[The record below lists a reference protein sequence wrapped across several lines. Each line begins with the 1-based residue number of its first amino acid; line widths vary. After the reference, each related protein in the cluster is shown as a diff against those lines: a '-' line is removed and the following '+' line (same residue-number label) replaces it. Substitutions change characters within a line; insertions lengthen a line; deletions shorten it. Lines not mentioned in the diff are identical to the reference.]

1 MQRSLTPKQIAV
13 LSALMSGATNEE
25 AARMAG
31 VSGATVER
39 YKADPLFRE
48 NMIKLASE
56 TLQLVSEKL
65 IATSVIAMDKL
76 TEMIASDD
84 TRGSDR
90 LKAIEIVFKNL
101 ETFGG
106 LVRHQQRK
114 DEEEIRDERTKQ
126 MRERRRRDDD
136 TPGTSSNRS

>member
-1 MQRSLTPKQIAV
+1 
-13 LSALMSGATNEE
+13 MSGATNEE

-48 NMIKLASE
+48 NMIRLAAE

-106 LVRHQQRK
+106 LVRKQ
-114 DEEEIRDERTKQ
+114 ERTDQ
-126 MRERRRRDDD
+126 SDLRMEQRRREEM
-136 TPGTSSNRS
+136 

>member
-1 MQRSLTPKQIAV
+1 MQRSLNPKQIAV

-48 NMIKLASE
+48 NMIRLAAE

-106 LVRHQQRK
+106 LVRKQ
-114 DEEEIRDERTKQ
+114 ERTDQ
-126 MRERRRRDDD
+126 SDLRMEQRRREEM
-136 TPGTSSNRS
+136 